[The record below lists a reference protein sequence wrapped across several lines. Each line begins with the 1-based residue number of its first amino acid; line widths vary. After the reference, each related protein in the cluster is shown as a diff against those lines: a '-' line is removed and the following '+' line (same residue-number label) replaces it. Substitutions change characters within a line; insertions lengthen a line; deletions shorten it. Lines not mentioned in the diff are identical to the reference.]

1 MKFHLIRCDAHG
13 WTVWD
18 AEPPLSKDEH
28 QRLECRGGHF
38 FTADTRNLSVYE
50 ADQKHIPDKIGMSDR
65 EKGQLLKQST
75 KIGLN

>member
-38 FTADTRNLSVYE
+38 FTVDTLNTTESTAESPVG
-50 ADQKHIPDKIGMSDR
+50 IGFT
-65 EKGQLLKQST
+65 QSCA
-75 KIGLN
+75 KM

>member
-18 AEPPLSKDEH
+18 AEPPLSKDER

-38 FTADTRNLSVYE
+38 FTADTRNLPIYE
-50 ADQKHIPDKIGMSDR
+50 ADPKHIPDKIGMSDR
-65 EKGQLLKQST
+65 EKGELLKHAK
-75 KIGLN
+75 KIGSS